1 MGWFA
6 LKRKQTLGKAFNGLA
21 AVTFESARDFRDF
34 SNVACGSHTNKGIT
48 REGVSAV
55 QRRIKN
61 NKNRRKK

>member
-6 LKRKQTLGKAFNGLA
+6 VKRKRTLEKAFDGLA

-34 SNVACGSHTNKGIT
+34 SKVAYGSHTNKGIT

-55 QRRIKN
+55 QRRRKN